1 MKFFDY
7 IAKSIAAKV
16 AIVVI
21 VMLVL
26 AGGFYATKNNMF
38 GLNFKLFGSST
49 MQIEET
55 ANVIEQI
62 KKISEFTTACYYEE
76 YVIKNRREKTVR
88 VKGKTVNLLNGE
100 VAIITKATVR
110 AGYDLGKL
118 SQDDLRLSDD
128 TLYVNLPA
136 PEVFDIIM
144 NPSDYEIFV
153 EEGKWTHD
161 EITAMQVGARDSIL
175 SNALASGLLEKAN
188 TVGEKRIE
196 NMFKTFGF
204 ETVKVA
210 PTALPDSLRTLK

>member
-38 GLNFKLFGSST
+38 GLNFKLFGGST

-76 YVIKNRREKTVR
+76 YVIKNRR
-88 VKGKTVNLLNGE
+88 
-100 VAIITKATVR
+100 
-110 AGYDLGKL
+110 
-118 SQDDLRLSDD
+118 
-128 TLYVNLPA
+128 
-136 PEVFDIIM
+136 
-144 NPSDYEIFV
+144 
-153 EEGKWTHD
+153 
-161 EITAMQVGARDSIL
+161 
-175 SNALASGLLEKAN
+175 
-188 TVGEKRIE
+188 
-196 NMFKTFGF
+196 
-204 ETVKVA
+204 
-210 PTALPDSLRTLK
+210 